1 MLEGFENKERKGGK
15 TRGKNMD
22 VSVEVPDAC
31 ANPTSA
37 SQMVGR
43 NMQETLP
50 IPNQG
55 FHDIV
60 QALTPP
66 KPRQHCQIKVHSRRQ
81 DPIT

>member
-37 SQMVGR
+37 SQVVGR

-50 IPNQG
+50 IPN
-55 FHDIV
+55 
-60 QALTPP
+60 
-66 KPRQHCQIKVHSRRQ
+66 
-81 DPIT
+81 